1 MLMRPSI
8 AIITVSAVIAT
19 IVLVPTVGVYDQ
31 QLTEIQREH
40 KPFEE
45 QYGNPTQTHL
55 LHDGAILI
63 LNQTTDKLQ
72 YRTGESIAISTE
84 LVNYG
89 NRSVDIGYWPP
100 LVVSEIKNQD
110 GQVVWPA
117 ITTIGVAME
126 LHSIETIKAGEHL
139 GKSTWDGKPPSAPKL
154 YAPGRYTVESVALFT
169 FNIQTNSYGIRE
181 PVWPLQPL
189 WSKPLQITVLP
200 ES

>member
-1 MLMRPSI
+1 MMKRPSI

-19 IVLVPTVGVYDQ
+19 IVLVTTVGVYDQ

-45 QYGNPTQTHL
+45 QYGSPTQIHL
-55 LHDGAILI
+55 LHDGALLI

-72 YRTGESIAISTE
+72 YRTG
-84 LVNYG
+84 
-89 NRSVDIGYWPP
+89 DIGYWPP

-117 ITTIGVAME
+117 ITTIGVALE

-139 GKSTWDGKPPSAPKL
+139 GKSTWDSKPPSAPKL